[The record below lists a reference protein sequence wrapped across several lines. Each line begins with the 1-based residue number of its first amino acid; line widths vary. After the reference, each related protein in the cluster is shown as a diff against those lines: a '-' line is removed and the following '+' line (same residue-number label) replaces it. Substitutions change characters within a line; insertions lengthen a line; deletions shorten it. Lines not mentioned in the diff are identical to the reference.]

1 MEIPFI
7 DANTDNNSGMVTYSV
22 NGKVGTIP
30 KSQEAAFKKKIHA
43 L

>member
-1 MEIPFI
+1 M

-30 KSQEAAFKKKIHA
+30 KSQEAAFKKKYPNA
-43 L
+43 KKM